1 MAFPDNGA
9 WIVLSYSLPPPFMDA
24 DSAFTREQLTSPF
37 CVNDT
42 LTQVSYI
49 GASPLL
55 VITKKI
61 AQVVILSSPLK

>member
-1 MAFPDNGA
+1 
-9 WIVLSYSLPPPFMDA
+9 MDA